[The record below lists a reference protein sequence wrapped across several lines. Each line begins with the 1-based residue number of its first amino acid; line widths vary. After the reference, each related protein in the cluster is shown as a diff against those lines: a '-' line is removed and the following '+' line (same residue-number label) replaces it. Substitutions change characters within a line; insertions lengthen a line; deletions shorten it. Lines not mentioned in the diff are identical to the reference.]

1 MDLLSAVAA
10 VLETGCLLIEGLVEA
25 SVVEAEVG
33 RRTHSG
39 GGVLGFLWRSA
50 IGALLG
56 LPDFVQEL

>member
-1 MDLLSAVAA
+1 MDLLSAMVA
-10 VLETGCLLIEGLVEA
+10 VLGTGCLLIEGLVEA

-39 GGVLGFLWRSA
+39 GGTLGLLWRLA

-56 LPDFVQEL
+56 LPNFVQEL